1 MQGSGACKRSLDGKT
16 VLPPLWGV
24 YYASCKERHTPAWVV
39 VVVVV
44 EYYCFLKRIIDVGA
58 IRVADIPSG
67 LFCII
72 ITRGYSVRGV
82 RVSLKSNFWRH
93 SSTTPFN
100 SPKWLGGDQISCPNS
115 SGTIS
120 FGACTWIL
128 ASQGRRFVAWQSK
141 ILHHRSLICAY
152 CCLLSSLLYIFL
164 KE

>member
-1 MQGSGACKRSLDGKT
+1 MDGKT
-16 VLPPLWGV
+16 NSPHYGGYTTHAVESGDPPHGV
-24 YYASCKERHTPAWVV
+24 I
-39 VVVVV
+39 VVVV
-44 EYYCFLKRIIDVGA
+44 EYYCFLKRIIDVGVV
-58 IRVADIPSG
+58 RVADDPSG

-82 RVSLKSNFWRH
+82 RGSTKPNFLAPLVNNTFWRIF
-93 SSTTPFN
+93 SLRS
-100 SPKWLGGDQISCPNS
+100 DQISCPNS

-128 ASQGRRFVAWQSK
+128 ASQGRRIVAWQSM

-152 CCLLSSLLYIFL
+152 CCLLSSLLFIFL